1 MANDLMGTAEA
12 SLAKSPDTPRSGTTN
27 LLPIRETVNQRH
39 AIITSWYFNMQ
50 PSYRTD
56 DLLAAASCSCF
67 AITAWRG
74 ALETRR
80 WPPYPPFFNSH
91 IPLFLPHFL
100 ALVLAALIPPLDPRL
115 DRLISSSRS
124 RRGPL
129 VEIPVLRLGCEGYGQ
144 KKEGKIE
151 GEKLPEALVRSCL
164 PVIIIASPLN
174 WRVTSNS
181 VIIPPNRS
189 STFMA
194 LIFGSS
200 GDHFIADDIS
210 TLYAHCHG
218 AWDVGLSAGATG
230 ASSDAYLAA
239 NCNR

>member
-39 AIITSWYFNMQ
+39 AIMTSWYLNMQ

-100 ALVLAALIPPLDPRL
+100 AFVLAALIPPLDPRL

-129 VEIPVLRLGCEGYGQ
+129 KPFTVFYAGSHHKGQ

-151 GEKLPEALVRSCL
+151 GGSYRRCVSGAGSEYKGPCPKLPACNYNSFVTDLEGNIKFGNN
-164 PVIIIASPLN
+164 PTEPFINIYGIDFWVI
-174 WRVTSNS
+174 R
-181 VIIPPNRS
+181 
-189 STFMA
+189 
-194 LIFGSS
+194 
-200 GDHFIADDIS
+200 
-210 TLYAHCHG
+210 
-218 AWDVGLSAGATG
+218 
-230 ASSDAYLAA
+230 
-239 NCNR
+239 